1 MVAYINQNYQN
12 NKKRNQ
18 VIQLGGVFMP
28 EHGFNQT
35 HNNNNHSNSYDT
47 NGGSIQPVDVP
58 QSVGNKIPAEN
69 DGLTGKVNANLG
81 YHPKK

>member
-1 MVAYINQNYQN
+1 
-12 NKKRNQ
+12 
-18 VIQLGGVFMP
+18 MP

-35 HNNNNHSNSYDT
+35 HDNNNHNNSYDT

-58 QSVGNKIPAEN
+58 KPVGNKIPAEN

>member
-1 MVAYINQNYQN
+1 VVAYINQNHQN

-18 VIQLGGVFMP
+18 IIQLEGVFMP

-35 HNNNNHSNSYDT
+35 HDNNNHSNSYDT

-58 QSVGNKIPAEN
+58 HSVGNKIPAEN
-69 DGLTGKVNANLG
+69 DGLT
-81 YHPKK
+81 

>member
-1 MVAYINQNYQN
+1 
-12 NKKRNQ
+12 
-18 VIQLGGVFMP
+18 MP

-35 HNNNNHSNSYDT
+35 HDNNNHSNNYDT

>member
-1 MVAYINQNYQN
+1 
-12 NKKRNQ
+12 
-18 VIQLGGVFMP
+18 MP

-35 HNNNNHSNSYDT
+35 HNNNNYSNSYDA
-47 NGGSIQPVDVP
+47 NGGSTQPVDVP